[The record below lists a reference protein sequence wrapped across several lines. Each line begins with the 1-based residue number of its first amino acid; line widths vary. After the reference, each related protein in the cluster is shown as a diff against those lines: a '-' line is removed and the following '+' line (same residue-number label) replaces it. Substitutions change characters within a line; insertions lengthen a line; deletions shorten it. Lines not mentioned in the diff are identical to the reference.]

1 MDKKQKRTLIIA
13 GIAEA
18 VIIIFCLI
26 VSILVLTT
34 FISQDTRPDWA
45 AANLEQ
51 NGPFIGWLQTHPTP
65 FFLLIVLP
73 LLLILAVDI
82 IYLILFAVKKESKLT
97 TDEREEIARKARE
110 QVMAELLAEQQAAE
124 AASKPETPKE

>member
-13 GIAEA
+13 GIVEA
-18 VIIIFCLI
+18 VIIIFCLV

-34 FISQDTRPDWA
+34 FISQEQTPDWV

-51 NGPFIGWLQTHPTP
+51 NGPFIGWFQTNPTP

-73 LLLILAVDI
+73 LLVILALDI
-82 IYLILFAVKKESKLT
+82 IYLIVFAVKKESKLT
-97 TDEREEIARKARE
+97 SEEREEIARKARE
-110 QVMAELLAEQQAAE
+110 QVMAELLAEQE
-124 AASKPETPKE
+124 AGASDTPKE